1 MGSRWIWFVR
11 PWKYGIHG
19 SGLICNLPVDKPP
32 TIERQAGADF
42 PLHES
47 SQAVEQP
54 PAQRRHAE
62 GGPIMILLEYTS
74 ILQFV
79 FLDSSQVVHSR
90 ESAIMFSIHGEGLT
104 SRHFQQGKGLLSY
117 CETSNSTNVR
127 FQLYWRTS
135 PLSVCTNANVAWH
148 NSAVKLCPRFPP
160 NISQQHRVAPS

>member
-1 MGSRWIWFVR
+1 MEYMDLDWSVIYRLTSHQPLRGRLVR
-11 PWKYGIHG
+11 TSH
-19 SGLICNLPVDKPP
+19 CMRVV
-32 TIERQAGADF
+32 RQW
-42 PLHES
+42 S
-47 SQAVEQP
+47 QP

-90 ESAIMFSIHGEGLT
+90 ESAIMFSIHREGLT

-148 NSAVKLCPRFPP
+148 NSAVKLCARFPP